1 MIGNAGQENALGVLE
16 TELARL
22 KEEGVQINRE
32 RKREQ
37 VELGGQI
44 DRLEQRRRKALR
56 GILEVEIAN
65 AQLEQEIQDLERR
78 KRQKK

>member
-1 MIGNAGQENALGVLE
+1 M
-16 TELARL
+16 ELARL
-22 KEEGVQINRE
+22 KEEGIQINRE

-37 VELGGQI
+37 LELGEQI
-44 DRLEQRRRKALR
+44 DKLEARRRKALR

-65 AQLEQEIQDLERR
+65 VQLEEEIRQLERS